1 MTHNQRFS
9 AFRGVLAVLLAG
21 VSLSLSEPAWAD
33 PPHPPRR
40 PQVAESPRV
49 SSSIS
54 VEMKCVRGTND
65 NARVDESLKSILPAL
80 SQTNYRGFSLVDSYR
95 DNLSDGQETEFSIEG
110 GRKVKIE
117 LLDHDQTKARVRIR
131 MFNGQGRQALD
142 TTVSIHR
149 DRSFMVAGPKVG
161 DDVLILPVTVRY

>member
-1 MTHNQRFS
+1 MALAALMLGGTLGSVES
-9 AFRGVLAVLLAG
+9 AF
-21 VSLSLSEPAWAD
+21 AD
-33 PPHPPRR
+33 PPRPHRGPR
-40 PQVAESPRV
+40 VADSPRV
-49 SSSIS
+49 GNSVS
-54 VEMKCVRGTND
+54 VEMRVVRGTNA
-65 NARVDESLKSILPAL
+65 NAQVDDELRSILPAL
-80 SQTNYRGFSLVDSYR
+80 SQTNYRGFSLLDSKR
-95 DNLSDGQETEFSIEG
+95 DNLSDGEETEFSIEG
-110 GRKVKIE
+110 GRRVKIE